1 MTSRHWVGLYWALA
15 LLLLTGF
22 CLGRGYNHD
31 EEQFLAAA
39 VLAMDAAPYRDF
51 VYLQTP
57 AYPLLLAGLFN
68 VLGLEGGFFL
78 VARLVTLVL
87 TIAAMAAYWCHCV
100 HEAGD
105 RRVAAGIGLLFIA
118 STAIQPAIDSLR
130 NDMAPCAAMLWALV
144 LLARGGRVRTMAA
157 GLLLALAVGLK
168 LSYAFAP
175 LILTGWMVFR
185 HRSLLPWLVLG
196 GALGAVPMAPWI
208 IAGWEGFVEG
218 AFTYHRTTPALWHAE
233 ASLSAYFSLEYLAE
247 FLNRRVFTDAALC
260 ASLALLA
267 TRLLNRH
274 PARDRSCNLPF
285 GPLIAAAL
293 LFGLLPRPPYI
304 QYFMPFVALLL
315 FALPHAWRRWS
326 DGPARDAV
334 AAAILILGALPGAVV
349 MTANIPRLA
358 QPDRWMVTR
367 IATAA
372 ADIGAAMKGSGSP
385 GPVLTLS
392 PIPVLEAGLMIYPE
406 LAAGPFFYRTAD
418 RLPPDRLRHL
428 RAVGRRDLANLLHNR
443 PPTAILI
450 GREDAALEQP
460 MLSYALTHGYTERP
474 VSGIKG
480 LRLFIAGRTP

>member
-1 MTSRHWVGLYWALA
+1 MA

-68 VLGLEGGFFL
+68 LLGLEGGFFL
-78 VARLVTLVL
+78 TARLATLTL
-87 TIAAMAAYWCHCV
+87 TMAALAAFWCHAMQ
-100 HEAGD
+100 EAGD
-105 RRVAAGIGLLFIA
+105 RRAAAGIGLLFIT
-118 STAIQPAIDSLR
+118 STVVQPAIDSLR
-130 NDMAPCAAMLWALV
+130 NDMAPCTAMLWALV
-144 LLARGGRVRTMAA
+144 LLARGGRVRTLSA

-175 LILTGWMVFR
+175 LILVGWMAFK

-196 GALGAVPMAPWI
+196 GALGTAPMVPWV
-208 IAGWEGFVEG
+208 IAGWDGFVEG
-218 AFTYHRTTPALWHAE
+218 AFTYHRATPALWHGE
-233 ASLSAYFSLEYLAE
+233 AGLSAYFSLEYLAE
-247 FLNRRVFTDAALC
+247 FLNRRIFTDTALC
-260 ASLALLA
+260 AGVALLA
-267 TRLLNRH
+267 TRLLNRR
-274 PARDRSCNLPF
+274 ATGDRSSKLPYE
-285 GPLIAAAL
+285 PLIAAAL

-304 QYFMPFVALLL
+304 QYFLPFVALLL
-315 FALPHAWRRWS
+315 LALPQAWRRWS

-349 MTANIPRLA
+349 MMANIPRLV

-367 IATAA
+367 ITTAA
-372 ADIGAAMKGSGSP
+372 ADIGTAVKSIGAS

-392 PIPVLEAGLMIYPE
+392 PIPVLEAGLTIYPE

-418 RLPPDRLRHL
+418 RLPSERLRHL
-428 RAVGRRDLANLLHNR
+428 RAVGRRDLVDLLHNH
-443 PPTAILI
+443 PPAAILI

-460 MLSYALTHGYTERP
+460 LLSYALTHGYTERP
-474 VSGIKG
+474 VSGING
-480 LRLFIAGRTP
+480 LRLFIAAGAP